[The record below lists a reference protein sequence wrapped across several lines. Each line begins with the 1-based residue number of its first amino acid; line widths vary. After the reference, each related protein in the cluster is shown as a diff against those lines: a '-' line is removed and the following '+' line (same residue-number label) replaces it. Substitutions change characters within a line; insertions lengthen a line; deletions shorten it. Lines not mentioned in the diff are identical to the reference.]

1 MPPQEPWTTGPRRPS
16 PRYAHPPSAAPSPHL
31 PAPGCRVLWRDGLA
45 CAWRWLGVLQRPPLV
60 DISRAISLVLLLAV
74 LLAVLLS
81 TPHTLRPAQQH
92 HSATADAARSGWPA
106 ARAGRLTA
114 EKREARRGET
124 RRLKCKHSLQIALFA
139 HVAGLVL
146 APRLPSAPR
155 RMPRLVTWTGFPTLL
170 AVWWGGAGPVTDGK
184 RSIFKSARFCTKVG
198 AARPQGPS
206 RGSSQLWCMT
216 SDRYVVRG
224 RPLENSISYRN
235 MAF

>member
-1 MPPQEPWTTGPRRPS
+1 MTGS
-16 PRYAHPPSAAPSPHL
+16 L
-31 PAPGCRVLWRDGLA
+31 V
-45 CAWRWLGVLQRPPLV
+45 LGVLQRPPLV

-106 ARAGRLTA
+106 ACAGRLTA

-124 RRLKCKHSLQIALFA
+124 RRVKCKLSLQIALSA

-170 AVWWGGAGPVTDGK
+170 AVWCSGAGPVTDGK
-184 RSIFKSARFCTKVG
+184 RPIFKIQIREILNFQNVCFFGQKNPDNI
-198 AARPQGPS
+198 PQTLFFGRKKS
-206 RGSSQLWCMT
+206 ITINRGSRRTWQAQNFGEKNGLLLGGT
-216 SDRYVVRG
+216 LR
-224 RPLENSISYRN
+224 
-235 MAF
+235 

>member
-1 MPPQEPWTTGPRRPS
+1 MSGLNPPSDNRAPWRQVAAAGALDDRAAPPKPSVRPPAERRPVS
-16 PRYAHPPSAAPSPHL
+16 APSPPL

-60 DISRAISLVLLLAV
+60 DISLAISLVLLLAV
-74 LLAVLLS
+74 LLAVLLA

-92 HSATADAARSGWPA
+92 HSTTADAARSGWPA
-106 ARAGRLTA
+106 ACAGRLTA
-114 EKREARRGET
+114 EKREARRGDT
-124 RRLKCKHSLQIALFA
+124 RRLKCKHSLQIALSA

-184 RSIFKSARFCTKVG
+184 RSIFKSARLCTFKRSFWG
-198 AARPQGPS
+198 AEKPG
-206 RGSSQLWCMT
+206 
-216 SDRYVVRG
+216 
-224 RPLENSISYRN
+224 
-235 MAF
+235 